1 MHTYKICIHIHIFV
15 HTQNA
20 EVKAIC
26 LLPQQTVFPLH
37 CLIIFHIFHIFTS
50 YKPVGDEKSIFWAY
64 LKSTCPYFFSFKTDV
79 HAYMICRLYKVQ
91 VEECFFFFFSVFLRM
106 E

>member
-1 MHTYKICIHIHIFV
+1 MGLGDFGFGLCFVTFSLFFLIHIHIFV

-50 YKPVGDEKSIFWAY
+50 YKPVGDEKSIFWAS
-64 LKSTCPYFFSFKTDV
+64 LKNTCP
-79 HAYMICRLYKVQ
+79 
-91 VEECFFFFFSVFLRM
+91 FFF
-106 E
+106 